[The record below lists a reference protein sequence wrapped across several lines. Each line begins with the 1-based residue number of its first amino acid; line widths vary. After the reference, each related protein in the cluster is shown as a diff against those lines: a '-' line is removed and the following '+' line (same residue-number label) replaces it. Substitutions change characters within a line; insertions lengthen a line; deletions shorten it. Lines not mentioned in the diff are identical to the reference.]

1 MAKVPSKIYAR
12 IKSKVKAGWVCSSI
26 DFLDIGNRTA
36 VNQALSRM
44 VKDGLIRRVARGL
57 YDIPQFNVM
66 LNRSSPPR
74 HDQVVM
80 AIARRD
86 GIKILTDNIVHAN
99 GLGLTNAVP
108 AKLTYLTDGPSKTVS
123 IGGFDIRMK
132 HVAPSFMNNATSKS
146 GPLFQALLWLGKDI
160 VNSSNNLPKIIQSK
174 VRDDVLVDIKKRV
187 KHLPVWM
194 RPVVNEIAKCN
205 EDWVRQLSR
214 DVAKKDFVS
223 GKVKVEVMQEFEKK
237 SYRQAKFKESCRG
250 LSAEEVMDRA
260 SLFSPE
266 DIAKLKIVK
275 MVG

>member
-1 MAKVPSKIYAR
+1 MVKVPSKIYAS
-12 IKSKVKAGWVCSSI
+12 IKYKAKSGWVCSPV
-26 DFLDIGNRTA
+26 DFLDVGSRAA

-57 YDIPQFNVM
+57 YDVPQFNVM

-146 GPLFQALLWLGKDI
+146 GPLFQALTWLGKDVAKTSI
-160 VNSSNNLPKIIQSK
+160 DLPLIIKSK
-174 VRDDVLVDIKKRV
+174 VRDDVLVDIQKRAGSF
-187 KHLPVWM
+187 PAWM
-194 RPVVNEIAKCN
+194 QSVINKV
-205 EDWVRQLSR
+205 LS
-214 DVAKKDFVS
+214 
-223 GKVKVEVMQEFEKK
+223 
-237 SYRQAKFKESCRG
+237 
-250 LSAEEVMDRA
+250 
-260 SLFSPE
+260 
-266 DIAKLKIVK
+266 I
-275 MVG
+275 